1 MMITAPTAARGLRLE
16 NLMIVERTGFRT
28 TAITSISGKLIAA
41 TKPMTKS
48 SHDTVPKWLM
58 M

>member
-1 MMITAPTAARGLRLE
+1 MAPTAASGLRLE
-16 NLMIVERTGFRT
+16 NLTIAERIGFRI
-28 TAITSISGKLIAA
+28 TAIASISGKLIAA

-58 M
+58 T